1 MYKIR
6 LDPVDGEREWGTV
19 AFDHWLDPVD
29 GERVWDRERVW
40 GTVAFDHWLDPVDG
54 ERECGVLWRLTT
66 G

>member
-1 MYKIR
+1 
-6 LDPVDGEREWGTV
+6 VWGTV

-29 GERVWDRERVW
+29 VERDPVDGERVW